1 MKKFDPLN
9 RHLLVSRKEVE
20 EKNDSTFLL
29 PDDYQKPS
37 DPYEVVKVLSKAIDC
52 TLDVDADDHVVVE
65 RSQVQTVSFEGQE
78 FHIVLQ
84 NHVYGVLT

>member
-20 EKNDSTFLL
+20 EKNDNTFLL
-29 PDDYQKPS
+29 PDDYQKPT

-52 TLDVDADDHVVVE
+52 TLEVDTDDHVVVE

-84 NHVYGVLT
+84 NHVYGVLN

>member
-20 EKNDSTFLL
+20 EKNDSTFVL
-29 PDDYQKPS
+29 PDDYQKPT

-52 TLDVDADDHVVVE
+52 TIEVDADDHVVVE

-84 NHVYGVLT
+84 NHVYGVLN

>member
-20 EKNDSTFLL
+20 EKNDNTFLL

-37 DPYEVVKVLSKAIDC
+37 DPYVVVKVLSKAIDC
-52 TLDVDADDHVVVE
+52 TLEVDTDDHVVVE

-84 NHVYGVLT
+84 NHVYGVLN

>member
-20 EKNDSTFLL
+20 EKNDSTFVL
-29 PDDYQKPS
+29 PDDYQKPT

-52 TLDVDADDHVVVE
+52 TIEVDADDHVVVE

>member
-9 RHLLVSRKEVE
+9 RHLLVSRKEVK
-20 EKNDSTFLL
+20 EKSDSTFVL
-29 PDDYQKPS
+29 PDDYQKPT

-52 TLDVDADDHVVVE
+52 TLDVDTDDHVVVE

-84 NHVYGVLT
+84 NHVYGVLN

>member
-9 RHLLVSRKEVE
+9 RHLLISRKEVE
-20 EKNDSTFLL
+20 EKSDSTFVL
-29 PDDYQKPS
+29 PDDYQKPT

-52 TLDVDADDHVVVE
+52 TIEVDPDDHVVVE

>member
-1 MKKFDPLN
+1 VKKFDPLN

-20 EKNDSTFLL
+20 EKNDNTFLL

-52 TLDVDADDHVVVE
+52 TLEVDTDDHVVVE

>member
-20 EKNDSTFLL
+20 EKNDSTFVL

-52 TLDVDADDHVVVE
+52 TLEVDTDDHVVVE

-84 NHVYGVLT
+84 NHVYGVLN

>member
-1 MKKFDPLN
+1 MKNFDPLN
-9 RHLLVSRKEVE
+9 RHLLISRKEVE
-20 EKNDSTFLL
+20 EKSDSTFVL
-29 PDDYQKPS
+29 PDDYQKPT

-52 TLDVDADDHVVVE
+52 TIEVEPDDHVVVE

>member
-9 RHLLVSRKEVE
+9 RHLLVGRKEVE
-20 EKNDSTFLL
+20 EKNDSTFVL
-29 PDDYQKPS
+29 PDDYQKPT

-52 TLDVDADDHVVVE
+52 TIDVDADDHVVVE

>member
-1 MKKFDPLN
+1 VKKFDPLN
-9 RHLLVSRKEVE
+9 RHLLISRKEVE
-20 EKNDSTFLL
+20 EKNDNTFLL
-29 PDDYQKPS
+29 PDDYQKPT

-52 TLDVDADDHVVVE
+52 TIEVDADDHVVVE

>member
-1 MKKFDPLN
+1 VKKFDPLN
-9 RHLLVSRKEVE
+9 RHLLISRKEVE
-20 EKNDSTFLL
+20 EKNDNTFVL

-52 TLDVDADDHVVVE
+52 TLDVDTNDHVVVE

-84 NHVYGVLT
+84 NHVYGVLN

>member
-20 EKNDSTFLL
+20 EKNDSTFVL

-84 NHVYGVLT
+84 NHVYGVLN

>member
-20 EKNDSTFLL
+20 EKNDSTFVL
-29 PDDYQKPS
+29 PDDYQKPT
-37 DPYEVVKVLSKAIDC
+37 DPYEVVKVLSKAVDC
-52 TLDVDADDHVVVE
+52 TIDVDADDHVVVE

>member
-9 RHLLVSRKEVE
+9 RHLLISRKEVE
-20 EKNDSTFLL
+20 EKNDNTFLL
-29 PDDYQKPS
+29 PDDYQKPT

-52 TLDVDADDHVVVE
+52 TLEVDADDHVVVE

>member
-20 EKNDSTFLL
+20 EKNDNTFLL

-52 TLDVDADDHVVVE
+52 TIEVDADDHVVVE

-84 NHVYGVLT
+84 NHVYGVLN

>member
-20 EKNDSTFLL
+20 EKSDSTFVL
-29 PDDYQKPS
+29 PDDYQKPT

-52 TLDVDADDHVVVE
+52 TLDVDTDDHVVVE

>member
-9 RHLLVSRKEVE
+9 RHLLISRKEVE
-20 EKNDSTFLL
+20 EKNDNTFVL
-29 PDDYQKPS
+29 PDDYQKHS

-84 NHVYGVLT
+84 NHVYGVLN

>member
-9 RHLLVSRKEVE
+9 RHLLISRKEVE
-20 EKNDSTFLL
+20 EKNDNTFVL

-52 TLDVDADDHVVVE
+52 TLDVDTDDHVVVE

-84 NHVYGVLT
+84 NHVYGVLN

>member
-20 EKNDSTFLL
+20 EKNDNTFVL

-84 NHVYGVLT
+84 NHVYGVLN

>member
-9 RHLLVSRKEVE
+9 RHLLISRKEVE
-20 EKNDSTFLL
+20 EKNDNTFVL

-52 TLDVDADDHVVVE
+52 TLDVDTNDHVVVE

-84 NHVYGVLT
+84 NHVYGVLN

>member
-1 MKKFDPLN
+1 VKKFDPLN

-20 EKNDSTFLL
+20 EKNDNTFVL
-29 PDDYQKPS
+29 PDDYQKPT

-52 TLDVDADDHVVVE
+52 TIEVDADDHVVVE

-84 NHVYGVLT
+84 NHVYGVLN

>member
-9 RHLLVSRKEVE
+9 RHLLISRKEVE
-20 EKNDSTFLL
+20 EKNDNTFLL

-84 NHVYGVLT
+84 NHVYGVLN

>member
-84 NHVYGVLT
+84 NHVYGVLN

>member
-9 RHLLVSRKEVE
+9 RHLLISRKEVE
-20 EKNDSTFLL
+20 EKNDNTFLL
-29 PDDYQKPS
+29 PDDYQKPT

-52 TLDVDADDHVVVE
+52 TIEVDADDHVVVE

>member
-20 EKNDSTFLL
+20 EKNDNTFVL

-52 TLDVDADDHVVVE
+52 TLDVDTNDHVVVE

-84 NHVYGVLT
+84 NHVYGVLN

>member
-20 EKNDSTFLL
+20 EKSDSTFVL

-52 TLDVDADDHVVVE
+52 TLDVDTNDHVVVE

-84 NHVYGVLT
+84 NHVYGVLN

>member
-20 EKNDSTFLL
+20 EKSDSTFVL

>member
-20 EKNDSTFLL
+20 EKNDNTFLL

-84 NHVYGVLT
+84 NHVYGVLN

>member
-20 EKNDSTFLL
+20 EKNDSTFVL
-29 PDDYQKPS
+29 PDDYQKPT

-52 TLDVDADDHVVVE
+52 TIDVDADDHVVVE

>member
-20 EKNDSTFLL
+20 EKNDNTFLL

-52 TLDVDADDHVVVE
+52 TIEVDADDHVVVE

>member
-20 EKNDSTFLL
+20 EKNDNTFVL
-29 PDDYQKPS
+29 PDDYQKPT

-52 TLDVDADDHVVVE
+52 TIEVDADDHVVVE

-84 NHVYGVLT
+84 NHVYGVLN

>member
-1 MKKFDPLN
+1 VKKFDPLN

-20 EKNDSTFLL
+20 EKNDSTFVL
-29 PDDYQKPS
+29 PDDYQKPT

>member
-1 MKKFDPLN
+1 VKKFDPLN

-20 EKNDSTFLL
+20 EKNDNTFLL

-84 NHVYGVLT
+84 NHVYGVLN

>member
-1 MKKFDPLN
+1 VKKFDPLN

-20 EKNDSTFLL
+20 EKNDNTFVL
-29 PDDYQKPS
+29 PDDYQKPT

-52 TLDVDADDHVVVE
+52 TIEVDADDHVVVE

>member
-20 EKNDSTFLL
+20 EKNDNTFLL

-52 TLDVDADDHVVVE
+52 TLEVDTDDHVVVE

-84 NHVYGVLT
+84 NHVYGVLN

>member
-1 MKKFDPLN
+1 MKNFDPLN
-9 RHLLVSRKEVE
+9 RHLLISRKEVE
-20 EKNDSTFLL
+20 EKNDNTFVL
-29 PDDYQKPS
+29 PDDYQKPT

-52 TLDVDADDHVVVE
+52 TIEVDADDHVVVE

-84 NHVYGVLT
+84 NHVYGVLN